1 MEENRKITNADEF
14 ISALD
19 RVNTESK
26 ELIEMVADYTD
37 KGFVEELGEGFFED
51 LGRHMDMKALAHCD
65 DRALAL
71 KTFARMDEGRR
82 ARIVAALR
90 GNIQDLKDELD
101 RRSRGLSPGPD
112 SPYVDNTEE
121 ELKGQLSVCE
131 RFAGE
136 LGLGNL

>member
-19 RVNTESK
+19 KKNAASREVK
-26 ELIEMVADYTD
+26 ELLARYTG
-37 KGFVEELGEGFFED
+37 KEFAERYGEEFFED
-51 LGRHMDMKALAHCD
+51 LCRQMDMQALASYG
-65 DRALAL
+65 DRELAL
-71 KTFARMDEGRR
+71 ETFARMDEDRR
-82 ARIVAALR
+82 EGIVAALR

-112 SPYVDNTEE
+112 SLYLENTED
-121 ELKGQLSVCE
+121 ELKEILSLCE

-136 LGLGNL
+136 LGLGDM

>member
-19 RVNTESK
+19 RVNIESK
-26 ELIEMVADYTD
+26 ELIEMVADHTD

-51 LGRHMDMKALAHCD
+51 LGRHLDMKTLARCD

-71 KTFARMDEGRR
+71 ETFARMDEGRR
-82 ARIVAALR
+82 EGIVAALR
-90 GNIQDLKDELD
+90 GNIKDLKDELD

-112 SPYVDNTEE
+112 PLYVDNTEE
-121 ELKGQLSVCE
+121 ELKEQLSVCE

-136 LGLGNL
+136 LGLVDL

>member
-1 MEENRKITNADEF
+1 MMT
-14 ISALD
+14 
-19 RVNTESK
+19 
-26 ELIEMVADYTD
+26 
-37 KGFVEELGEGFFED
+37 
-51 LGRHMDMKALAHCD
+51 LAHCD

-71 KTFARMDEGRR
+71 ETFAKMVEGRR
-82 ARIVAALR
+82 EGIVAALR

-121 ELKGQLSVCE
+121 ELKEQLSVCE

-136 LGLGNL
+136 LGLVDL